1 MKIAI
6 DGPSG
11 SGKST
16 ISKAIAKKL
25 NVGYL
30 DTGAMYRAVT
40 SWLLQSNND
49 LAFDWESRLSELPIM
64 EISTDPTE
72 FFVKIDNLDV
82 SSEIRSQRITDS
94 VSQVSANP
102 LVRKWMVSL
111 QQQIV
116 NDLGSIVMEGRDI
129 SSVVMPDADVK
140 IFVTADLD
148 QRAKRRSIEMQQE
161 SKLTQNSLLSR
172 DQKDSSRAVS
182 PLTQTNDAIT
192 IDTTFLSIEASIELA
207 LKIVREKIENG

>member
-16 ISKAIAKKL
+16 ISKAIARKL
-25 NVGYL
+25 EIGYL

-40 SWLLQSNND
+40 SWLLQSKNQ
-49 LAFDWESRLSELPIM
+49 LVSDWESKLSNLPKM
-64 EISTDPTE
+64 DISTNPDE
-72 FFVKIDNLDV
+72 FSIQIDNVDV
-82 SSEIRSQRITDS
+82 SQEIRTQRITDS

-102 LVRKWMVSL
+102 SIRNWMVSL

-116 NDLGSIVMEGRDI
+116 NQLGSIVMEGRDI

-140 IFVTADLD
+140 IFITADLD

-161 SKLTQNSLLSR
+161 STLTQNSLLSR
-172 DQKDSSRAVS
+172 DQKDSSRTVS
-182 PLTQTNDAIT
+182 PLTKTQDAIE
-192 IDTTFLSIEASIELA
+192 IDTTFLSIEESIELA
-207 LKIVREKIENG
+207 LEIVRGKIANG